1 VEASSRLQVACPHC
15 GEDFEVQVLVA
26 ASPLVKLHFDDA
38 AQLARWLQASRFT
51 IEEFERLPV
60 YSWYEPEL
68 APLVAEL
75 KAQ

>member
-1 VEASSRLQVACPHC
+1 
-15 GEDFEVQVLVA
+15 VQ
-26 ASPLVKLHFDDA
+26 LHFDDA

-51 IEEFERLPV
+51 IEEFEELPV

-75 KAQ
+75 KAQSTRD